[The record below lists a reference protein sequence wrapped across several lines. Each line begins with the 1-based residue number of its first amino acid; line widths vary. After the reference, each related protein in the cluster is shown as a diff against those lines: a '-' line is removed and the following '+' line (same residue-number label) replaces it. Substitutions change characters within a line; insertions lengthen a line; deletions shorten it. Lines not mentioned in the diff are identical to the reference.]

1 MSEVDEVGFLLPMRL
16 HQDAVD
22 VVDVDGFVGAADGF
36 DQAADAE
43 VAGLAQHAVGGADDQ
58 VDGGLSEG
66 VVPES
71 GAVELAQEEVAHGVG
86 TQAFGDDRVG
96 DAAFD
101 VLVDAEVQGGEQAGP
116 ADEDE
121 VVVFGEVLEE
131 QPQLAQV
138 GQVHEVGVVEDG
150 GQAFAGV
157 VEAEG
162 LLDEAAFAL
171 EGGAF
176 ELDAEGVA
184 EDFDGVGVGVQGAC
198 DGGDQVLF
206 FGEALER
213 LFDDRF
219 AGAGDAEHQAQS
231 ALLAMDLERVVNL
244 LLLGQQLEFA
254 QRRRGFGSVRKRI
267 GSWLLLSALECR
279 WRRRRGGGRRPC
291 VGPCGR

>member
-1 MSEVDEVGFLLPMRL
+1 MVLLAR
-16 HQDAVD
+16 
-22 VVDVDGFVGAADGF
+22 ADGL

-43 VAGLAQHAVGGADDQ
+43 IAGLAQDAVGGADDQ
-58 VDGGLSEG
+58 VDGGSGEG
-66 VVPES
+66 VVS
-71 GAVELAQEEVAHGVG
+71 QSDAVEFAQDEVAHGVG
-86 TQAFGDDRVG
+86 VEAFGDDRVG

-101 VLVDAEVQGGEQAGP
+101 VLVDAEVEGGEQAGP

-150 GQAFAGV
+150 GQALAGV

-184 EDFDGVGVGVQGAC
+184 EDFDGVGVGVQGAG
-198 DGGDQVLF
+198 DGGDQVLV
-206 FGEALER
+206 FGQALQG
-213 LFDDRF
+213 LLDDAL

-231 ALLAMDLERVVNL
+231 ALLAMDLEGVVNL
-244 LLLGQQLEFA
+244 LLLGQEFEVA
-254 QRRRGFGSVRKRI
+254 EVEGVLGQSVEGADHGCSFRRKSPLATASRRR
-267 GSWLLLSALECR
+267 AAPMR
-279 WRRRRGGGRRPC
+279 WPLW
-291 VGPCGR
+291 

>member
-1 MSEVDEVGFLLPMRL
+1 MTLSMSMVLLAR
-16 HQDAVD
+16 
-22 VVDVDGFVGAADGF
+22 ADGL

-43 VAGLAQHAVGGADDQ
+43 IAGLAQDAVGGADDQ
-58 VDGGLSEG
+58 VDGGLREG
-66 VVPES
+66 VVSES
-71 GAVELAQEEVAHGVG
+71 DAVEFAQDEVAHVVGVEP
-86 TQAFGDDRVG
+86 FGDDGVG

-101 VLVDAEVQGGEQAGP
+101 VLVDAEVEGGEQAGP

-150 GQAFAGV
+150 GQGLAGV

-184 EDFDGVGVGVQGAC
+184 EDFDGVGVGVQGAG
-198 DGGDQVLF
+198 DGGDQVLV
-206 FGEALER
+206 FGQALQG
-213 LFDDRF
+213 LLDDAL
-219 AGAGDAEHQAQS
+219 AGAGHAEHQAQS
-231 ALLAMDLERVVNL
+231 ALLTMDLERVVNL
-244 LLLGQQLEFA
+244 LLLGQEFEFA
-254 QRRRGFGSVRKRI
+254 EVEGVLGQSVEGADHGCSFRR
-267 GSWLLLSALECR
+267 
-279 WRRRRGGGRRPC
+279 
-291 VGPCGR
+291 